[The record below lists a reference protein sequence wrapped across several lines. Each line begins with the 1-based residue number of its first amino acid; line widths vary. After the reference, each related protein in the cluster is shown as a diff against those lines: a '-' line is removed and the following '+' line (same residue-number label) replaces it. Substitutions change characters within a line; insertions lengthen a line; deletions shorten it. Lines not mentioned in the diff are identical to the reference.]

1 MANLMPKLA
10 TSYQWLLTSVIFII
24 TVIAY
29 LSLGSVSIPI
39 TDITGLL
46 HTYLVQG
53 SHAAAEQYPLAN
65 AIVLHIRL
73 PRACAAILAGGALA
87 LAGACSQGLFK
98 NPLASP
104 DILGISAGSSFAAV
118 IAIVTGISAAAI
130 GWLPLFTTIG
140 ALTSALLV
148 YMLAAKSHQQGL
160 FIILAGLAVSSLLG
174 GLTMGVLLTAQQYE
188 ISEFVFWTMGGL
200 DSRIWQQLLWPTPII
215 VIAAIVL
222 LRHGQVLNLLA
233 LGEQNAHGM
242 GVNVRRSRFTLLV
255 LTTVLTAMAIAVA
268 GPIGFIGLIVPHLV
282 RLLLGPDNRRLLPFS
297 AIFGALF
304 LLLCDLLAR
313 TVIAP
318 NELKTGIITAVIG
331 GIYFIA
337 LLIRSQYQ
345 GIAQ

>member
-1 MANLMPKLA
+1 MHKLA
-10 TSYQWLLTSVIFII
+10 PSYHWLLTSVIFIV

-118 IAIVTGISAAAI
+118 IAIVTGISATAI

-242 GVNVRRSRFTLLV
+242 GINVRRSRFTLLV
-255 LTTVLTAMAIAVA
+255 LTTLLTAMAIAVA

-282 RLLLGPDNRRLLPFS
+282 RLILGPDNRRLLPFS

-337 LLIRSQYQ
+337 LLIRSQYK

>member
-1 MANLMPKLA
+1 MHKLA
-10 TSYQWLLTSVIFII
+10 TSYQWLLTSVIFIV
-24 TVIAY
+24 TVIAN

-46 HTYLVQG
+46 HTYLIQG

-118 IAIVTGISAAAI
+118 IAIVTGISATAI

-200 DSRIWQQLLWPTPII
+200 DSRVWQQLLWPTPII

-282 RLLLGPDNRRLLPFS
+282 RLILGPDNRRLLPFS

-337 LLIRSQYQ
+337 LLIRSQYK
-345 GIAQ
+345 GITQ

>member
-1 MANLMPKLA
+1 MPKLA

-118 IAIVTGISAAAI
+118 ITIVTGISATAI

>member
-1 MANLMPKLA
+1 MPKLA

>member
-1 MANLMPKLA
+1 MHKLA
-10 TSYQWLLTSVIFII
+10 TSYQWLLTSVIFIV
-24 TVIAY
+24 TVVAY

-118 IAIVTGISAAAI
+118 IAIVTGISATAI

-200 DSRIWQQLLWPTPII
+200 DSRVWQQLLWPTPII

-282 RLLLGPDNRRLLPFS
+282 RLILGPDNRRLLPFS

-318 NELKTGIITAVIG
+318 NELKTGIITAIIG

-337 LLIRSQYQ
+337 LLIRSQYK
-345 GIAQ
+345 GITQ

>member
-1 MANLMPKLA
+1 MNKVAS
-10 TSYQWLLTSVIFII
+10 SYQWLLTSSIFIV

-118 IAIVTGISAAAI
+118 IAIVTGISATAI

-255 LTTVLTAMAIAVA
+255 LTTLLTAMAIAVA

-337 LLIRSQYQ
+337 LLIRSQYK

>member
-1 MANLMPKLA
+1 MNKLA
-10 TSYQWLLTSVIFII
+10 SRYQWLLTSILFFVILAI
-24 TVIAY
+24 Y
-29 LSLGSVSIPI
+29 LCIGSVSIPLH
-39 TDITGLL
+39 DVAGLFL
-46 HTYLVQG
+46 AYLTHG
-53 SHAAAEQYPLAN
+53 SQYAAEHYPLAN
-65 AIVLHIRL
+65 AIIAHIRL
-73 PRACAAILAGGALA
+73 PRACAAILAGGSLA

-118 IAIVTGISAAAI
+118 VAIVTGISASSL
-130 GWLPLFTTIG
+130 GGLPLFTTMG
-140 ALTSALLV
+140 ALASAALV
-148 YMLAAKSHQQGL
+148 YLLAAKSAQQGL

-188 ISEFVFWTMGGL
+188 VSEFVFWTMGGL

-215 VIAAIVL
+215 LIAAVIL
-222 LRHGQVLNLLA
+222 LRHGQILNLLA

-242 GVNVRRSRFTLLV
+242 GVNVKRSRLLLLG
-255 LTTVLTAMAIAVA
+255 LTTLLTAMAIAVA

-282 RLLLGPDNRRLLPFS
+282 RLVLGPDNRRLLPFS
-297 AIFGALF
+297 AVFGALF

-331 GIYFIA
+331 GIYFIV
-337 LLIRSQYQ
+337 LLIRSQYK
-345 GIAQ
+345 GITQ

>member
-118 IAIVTGISAAAI
+118 IAIVTGISATAI

>member
-1 MANLMPKLA
+1 MANLMHKLA

-118 IAIVTGISAAAI
+118 IAIVTGISATAI

-148 YMLAAKSHQQGL
+148 YMLAVKSHQQGL

-255 LTTVLTAMAIAVA
+255 LTTILTAMAIAVA

-282 RLLLGPDNRRLLPFS
+282 RLILGPDNRRLLPFS
-297 AIFGALF
+297 AIYGALF

-337 LLIRSQYQ
+337 LLIRSQYK

>member
-1 MANLMPKLA
+1 MHKLA
-10 TSYQWLLTSVIFII
+10 TSYQWLLTSVIFIV

-39 TDITGLL
+39 TDLTGLL
-46 HTYLVQG
+46 HTYLIQG

-73 PRACAAILAGGALA
+73 PRAFAAILAGGALA

-118 IAIVTGISAAAI
+118 IAIVTGISATAI

-200 DSRIWQQLLWPTPII
+200 DSRVWQQLLWPTPII

-282 RLLLGPDNRRLLPFS
+282 RLILGPDNRRLLPFS

-337 LLIRSQYQ
+337 LLIRSQYK
-345 GIAQ
+345 GITQ

>member
-1 MANLMPKLA
+1 MANLMHKLA
-10 TSYQWLLTSVIFII
+10 TSYQWLLTSVIFIV
-24 TVIAY
+24 TVVAY

-46 HTYLVQG
+46 HTYLVQS

-118 IAIVTGISAAAI
+118 IAIVTGISATAI

-200 DSRIWQQLLWPTPII
+200 DSRVWQQLLWPTPII

-282 RLLLGPDNRRLLPFS
+282 RLILGPDNRRLLPFS

-337 LLIRSQYQ
+337 LLIRSQYK

>member
-1 MANLMPKLA
+1 MNKVAS
-10 TSYQWLLTSVIFII
+10 SYQWLLTSSIFIV

-118 IAIVTGISAAAI
+118 IAIVTGISATAI

-255 LTTVLTAMAIAVA
+255 LTTLLTAMAIAVA

-337 LLIRSQYQ
+337 LLIRSQYK
-345 GIAQ
+345 GVAQ

>member
-1 MANLMPKLA
+1 MHKLA
-10 TSYQWLLTSVIFII
+10 TSYQWLLTSVIFIV
-24 TVIAY
+24 TVVAY

-118 IAIVTGISAAAI
+118 IAIVTGISATAI

-200 DSRIWQQLLWPTPII
+200 DSRVWQQLLWPTPII

-282 RLLLGPDNRRLLPFS
+282 RLILGPDNRRLLPFS

-337 LLIRSQYQ
+337 LLIRSQYK
-345 GIAQ
+345 GITQ

>member
-1 MANLMPKLA
+1 MANPMHKLA
-10 TSYQWLLTSVIFII
+10 TSYQWLLTSVIFIV
-24 TVIAY
+24 TVIAN

-46 HTYLVQG
+46 HTYLIQG

-118 IAIVTGISAAAI
+118 IAIVTGISATAI

-200 DSRIWQQLLWPTPII
+200 DSRVWQQLLWPTPII

-282 RLLLGPDNRRLLPFS
+282 RLILGPDNRRLLPFS

-337 LLIRSQYQ
+337 LLIRSQYK
-345 GIAQ
+345 GITQ

>member
-1 MANLMPKLA
+1 MPKLA

-118 IAIVTGISAAAI
+118 IAIVTGISATAI

>member
-1 MANLMPKLA
+1 MHKLA
-10 TSYQWLLTSVIFII
+10 TSYQWLLTSVIF
-24 TVIAY
+24 TVTVVAY

-118 IAIVTGISAAAI
+118 IAIVTGISATAI

-200 DSRIWQQLLWPTPII
+200 DSRVWQQLLWPTPII

-282 RLLLGPDNRRLLPFS
+282 RLILGPDNRRLLPFS

-337 LLIRSQYQ
+337 LLIRSQYK

>member
-1 MANLMPKLA
+1 MHKLA
-10 TSYQWLLTSVIFII
+10 TPYQWLLTSGIFIV

-53 SHAAAEQYPLAN
+53 SHAAVEQYPLAN

-118 IAIVTGISAAAI
+118 IAIVTGISATAI

-148 YMLAAKSHQQGL
+148 YMLAAKSQQQGL

-215 VIAAIVL
+215 VITAIVL

-268 GPIGFIGLIVPHLV
+268 GPIGFIGLIVPHLI
-282 RLLLGPDNRRLLPFS
+282 RLILGPDNRRLLPFS

-337 LLIRSQYQ
+337 LLIRSQYK

>member
-1 MANLMPKLA
+1 
-10 TSYQWLLTSVIFII
+10 
-24 TVIAY
+24 
-29 LSLGSVSIPI
+29 
-39 TDITGLL
+39 
-46 HTYLVQG
+46 
-53 SHAAAEQYPLAN
+53 
-65 AIVLHIRL
+65 
-73 PRACAAILAGGALA
+73 
-87 LAGACSQGLFK
+87 
-98 NPLASP
+98 
-104 DILGISAGSSFAAV
+104 
-118 IAIVTGISAAAI
+118 
-130 GWLPLFTTIG
+130 
-140 ALTSALLV
+140 
-148 YMLAAKSHQQGL
+148 
-160 FIILAGLAVSSLLG
+160 
-174 GLTMGVLLTAQQYE
+174 MGVLLTAQQYE

-200 DSRIWQQLLWPTPII
+200 DSRVWQQLLWPTPII

-282 RLLLGPDNRRLLPFS
+282 RLILGPDNRRLLPFS

-318 NELKTGIITAVIG
+318 NELKTGIITAIIG

-337 LLIRSQYQ
+337 LLIRSQYK

>member
-1 MANLMPKLA
+1 MANPMHKLA
-10 TSYQWLLTSVIFII
+10 TSYQWLLTSVIFIV

-46 HTYLVQG
+46 HTYLIQG

-118 IAIVTGISAAAI
+118 IAIVTGISATAI

-200 DSRIWQQLLWPTPII
+200 DSRVWQQLLWPTPII

-282 RLLLGPDNRRLLPFS
+282 RLILGPDNRRLLPFS

-337 LLIRSQYQ
+337 LLIRSQYK

>member
-1 MANLMPKLA
+1 MANLMHKLA
-10 TSYQWLLTSVIFII
+10 TSYQWLLTSVIFIV
-24 TVIAY
+24 TVVAY

-118 IAIVTGISAAAI
+118 IAIVTGISATAI

-200 DSRIWQQLLWPTPII
+200 DSRVWQQLLWPTPII

-282 RLLLGPDNRRLLPFS
+282 RLILGPDNRRLLPFS

-337 LLIRSQYQ
+337 LLIRSQYK

>member
-1 MANLMPKLA
+1 MHKLA
-10 TSYQWLLTSVIFII
+10 TSYQWLLTSVIF
-24 TVIAY
+24 TVTVVAY

-118 IAIVTGISAAAI
+118 IAIVTGISATAI

-148 YMLAAKSHQQGL
+148 YMLAATSHQQGL

-174 GLTMGVLLTAQQYE
+174 GFTMGVLLTAQQYE

-200 DSRIWQQLLWPTPII
+200 DSRVWQQLLWPTPII

-282 RLLLGPDNRRLLPFS
+282 RLILGPDNRRLLPFS

-337 LLIRSQYQ
+337 LLIRSQYK

>member
-1 MANLMPKLA
+1 MHKLA
-10 TSYQWLLTSVIFII
+10 TSYQWLLTSVIFIV

-118 IAIVTGISAAAI
+118 IAIVTGISATAI

-282 RLLLGPDNRRLLPFS
+282 RLILGPDNRRLLPFS

-337 LLIRSQYQ
+337 LLIRSQYK

>member
-1 MANLMPKLA
+1 MHKLA
-10 TSYQWLLTSVIFII
+10 TSYQWLLTSVIFIV

-46 HTYLVQG
+46 HTYLIQG

-118 IAIVTGISAAAI
+118 IAIVTGISATAI

-200 DSRIWQQLLWPTPII
+200 DSRVWQQLLWPTPII

-282 RLLLGPDNRRLLPFS
+282 RLILGPDNRRLLPFS

-337 LLIRSQYQ
+337 LLIRSQYK

>member
-118 IAIVTGISAAAI
+118 ITIVTGISATAI